1 MVGSTRLLFVDDAT
15 GRQSCARVHCQRP
28 MSDFAFETG
37 LLEALSAHDDL
48 VRRCASGDI
57 EFREF
62 VRLHDDFWWRYA
74 LDGHE
79 SARTEQLLLERHA
92 NRIWVHQKIAEEVLS
107 ALASASDATKQS
119 YQRAGRIG
127 SQDAL
132 VRLQRIASEFL
143 DR

>member
-1 MVGSTRLLFVDDAT
+1 
-15 GRQSCARVHCQRP
+15 
-28 MSDFAFETG
+28 MSNFETENA
-37 LLEALSAHDDL
+37 LIEALTAHDEL
-48 VRRCASGDI
+48 VRRCVRGDI

-62 VRLHDDFWWRYA
+62 VRLYDEFYWRFA

-79 SARTEQLLLERHA
+79 SDSAEQLLLERHA
-92 NRIWVHQKIAEEVLS
+92 NRILMHQKIAEEVLG

-127 SQDAL
+127 PQDAL

-143 DR
+143 LYSSSPRAEY